1 MLQNFAVKKCGRSK
15 VRFLS
20 GKKKAEIAKHQGRFK
35 NWYYLLSR
43 QLLSLSSVKIAG
55 EGNFFPLRARNNC
68 KSCSKGH
75 NQDLGTW
82 KSFGGRMERP
92 ELHSLDRLGGPEPES
107 FVE

>member
-1 MLQNFAVKKCGRSK
+1 MAEAKSDFYQE
-15 VRFLS
+15 
-20 GKKKAEIAKHQGRFK
+20 KKKAEMAKHQGRFK

-43 QLLSLSSVKIAG
+43 QLLSLSSMKIAG

-82 KSFGGRMERP
+82 KSFWREDGEA
-92 ELHSLDRLGGPEPES
+92 
-107 FVE
+107 